1 MENRHVKEENM
12 KDWKMVIRDA
22 IIILCLIFIGT
33 FIFVAILGAAG
44 AQKLPVNAIAA
55 SNILLGGIGFTI
67 SGLSTKANRFTH
79 MLKVAFGVWLI
90 GSMNVVFFQTTV
102 EQWFSSIF
110 FILIMMAIGG
120 GISYLLAKP
129 VKTG

>member
-1 MENRHVKEENM
+1 MV
-12 KDWKMVIRDA
+12 DFKMVMRDT
-22 IIILCLIFIGT
+22 IVILCLIFIGT
-33 FIFVAILGAAG
+33 FVFVAILGAAG

-55 SNILLGGIGFTI
+55 SNILLGAVGFTI
-67 SGLSTKANRFTH
+67 SGLSKKANRFTH

-110 FILIMMAIGG
+110 FILIMMGAGIGASYM
-120 GISYLLAKP
+120 ISRYAK
-129 VKTG
+129 TA

>member
-1 MENRHVKEENM
+1 
-12 KDWKMVIRDA
+12 MVIRDA

-33 FIFVAILGAAG
+33 FVFVSMFRSRWRSKTPGKCNRRLKHTAWRHRIYHQRAFNKG
-44 AQKLPVNAIAA
+44 K
-55 SNILLGGIGFTI
+55 
-67 SGLSTKANRFTH
+67 RFTH

-90 GSMNVVFFQTTV
+90 GSMNVVFLQTTV
-102 EQWFSSIF
+102 AQWLSSIF
-110 FILIMMAIGG
+110 FILIIMAIGG